1 MTATFVSLLV
11 ILLIALAGPLI
22 AGVIPHKPI
31 PEVVFLIFLG
41 ALLGPNMAGAF
52 TLTEGVETVSE
63 LGVAFLFLIAGYE
76 INPRELAG
84 NMGKTAAGTW
94 VVCFGVALG
103 LVALLFGEMP
113 GSLHDLALAIVLTTT
128 AYGTLA
134 PILKERGIMGTPVGK
149 AVVAHGVVGELF
161 PVLAIAILLSTR
173 ARWEAVLIVLLFF
186 AIAAVLAFVPARA
199 RKMGAGI
206 YRAIESLRETNA
218 QTMVR
223 FTMVLLLALVALSAI
238 FDLDVVL
245 GAFVAGVVLHYIIP
259 EGDHALEHKIES
271 MGFGLFI
278 PVFFV
283 VSGAGI
289 DLAAVAGDPLLL
301 LGAVAAILVARGV
314 PVFVS
319 TFVSKQTRDFGV
331 MQRLEVTL
339 YSTMALPLIVAVC
352 SIAVDGG
359 FMLPEV
365 SSTLITAGALTVLI
379 IPVLASLTR
388 TVVDAH
394 PVATVQDLVAFPD
407 RRDEVLAMY
416 RAARRDAR
424 ERYRAV
430 RKKSDE
436 MFLPDPD
443 ASEGVLADFARRRA
457 ELLNELRSE
466 ELHQTVMGAQADPVA
481 WERAIDERQ
490 RRWEKMKSEGDAAWE
505 HIKQLGD
512 KEISS
517 LRQHGVRY
525 AQERLASVRH
535 ASELLGKMGEGHGSS
550 KAADPFARQIRRV
563 LAREREQGVS
573 QAQGDAP
580 VPTQDGQVQGG
591 GR

>member
-238 FDLDVVL
+238 FTVERCVSSP
-245 GAFVAGVVLHYIIP
+245 AWCCTTSSP
-259 EGDHALEHKIES
+259 RGDHALEHKIES

-278 PVFFV
+278 PV
-283 VSGAGI
+283 
-289 DLAAVAGDPLLL
+289 LL
-301 LGAVAAILVARGV
+301 RGV
-314 PVFVS
+314 GGGHRLGPPSPV
-319 TFVSKQTRDFGV
+319 TRCCFWAPSP
-331 MQRLEVTL
+331 R
-339 YSTMALPLIVAVC
+339 
-352 SIAVDGG
+352 
-359 FMLPEV
+359 
-365 SSTLITAGALTVLI
+365 
-379 IPVLASLTR
+379 SLW
-388 TVVDAH
+388 
-394 PVATVQDLVAFPD
+394 
-407 RRDEVLAMY
+407 
-416 RAARRDAR
+416 RAACRCSSRR
-424 ERYRAV
+424 
-430 RKKSDE
+430 S
-436 MFLPDPD
+436 
-443 ASEGVLADFARRRA
+443 
-457 ELLNELRSE
+457 
-466 ELHQTVMGAQADPVA
+466 
-481 WERAIDERQ
+481 
-490 RRWEKMKSEGDAAWE
+490 
-505 HIKQLGD
+505 
-512 KEISS
+512 
-517 LRQHGVRY
+517 
-525 AQERLASVRH
+525 
-535 ASELLGKMGEGHGSS
+535 
-550 KAADPFARQIRRV
+550 
-563 LAREREQGVS
+563 
-573 QAQGDAP
+573 
-580 VPTQDGQVQGG
+580 
-591 GR
+591 

>member
-430 RKKSDE
+430 RKKSDRDVPAGPRC
-436 MFLPDPD
+436 L
-443 ASEGVLADFARRRA
+443 RRRA
-457 ELLNELRSE
+457 RRLRASSCRAAQRAALRGAAPDRHGGPGRPDRVGARDRRAPASLGEDEERGRRRVGAHQAAGRQGDLEPAPAWRAVCAGTPRLRSPC
-466 ELHQTVMGAQADPVA
+466 Q
-481 WERAIDERQ
+481 RAARQ
-490 RRWEKMKSEGDAAWE
+490 DGGGTRFLQGGR
-505 HIKQLGD
+505 
-512 KEISS
+512 S
-517 LRQHGVRY
+517 LRT
-525 AQERLASVRH
+525 
-535 ASELLGKMGEGHGSS
+535 
-550 KAADPFARQIRRV
+550 ADTQGAR
-563 LAREREQGVS
+563 
-573 QAQGDAP
+573 P
-580 VPTQDGQVQGG
+580 
-591 GR
+591 